1 MFLFT
6 NENIDKIKKVV
17 YTTEPISDKK
27 QGKIEYSQNEGL
39 LKDFNYSKYKVIPFP
54 KNASMQ
60 TYSELTY
67 LRDLP
72 EDKEFVKKH
81 DDIEG
86 VFKEICNDY
95 NVEYPEKMVKEL
107 LESSAGIILDIKY
120 HYNRPRPKQLA
131 KEYEMNIG
139 GIELESMSSPSY
151 PSGHSTQGFLIGKML
166 QTKLPITTDAFLQA
180 AQRISYSRNIASA
193 HFPSDS
199 KMGEELGTEMFKYL
213 RDKI

>member
-17 YTTEPISDKK
+17 YTTEPISDKR
-27 QGKIEYSQNEGL
+27 QEKIDYSKNQSL
-39 LKDFNYSKYKVIPFP
+39 LKDFNYSKYKVKPFP

-60 TYSELTY
+60 TYSELTF

-95 NVEYPEKMVKEL
+95 NVEYPEKLVNEL
-107 LESSAGIILDIKY
+107 LKSSAGIILDIKY
-120 HYNRPRPKQLA
+120 YFNRPRPDQLA

-139 GIELESMSSPSY
+139 GLKLESTDTPSY
-151 PSGHSTQGFLIGKML
+151 PSGHSAQGFLIGKML
-166 QTKLPITTDAFLQA
+166 QTKLPINTDAFLQA
-180 AQRISYSRNIASA
+180 GQKISYSRNISRV

-199 KMGEELGTEMFKYL
+199 RMGEELGTAMYTYL
-213 RDKI
+213 KERI

>member
-17 YTTEPISDKK
+17 YTTEPISKEK
-27 QGKIEYSQNEGL
+27 QGKVEYSQNKGL
-39 LKDFNYSKYKVIPFP
+39 LKDFNYSKYKALPFP

-60 TYSELTY
+60 TYSELNF

-81 DDIEG
+81 DDIEK
-86 VFKEICNDY
+86 VFKEVCQDY
-95 NVEYPEKMVKEL
+95 NVEYPEKLVKEL

-120 HYNRPRPKQLA
+120 HFNRPRPKQLA

-151 PSGHSTQGFLIGKML
+151 PSGHSTQGILIGKVL

-180 AQRISYSRNIASA
+180 GKRISYSRNLARA
-193 HFPSDS
+193 HYPSDS
-199 KMGEELGTEMFKYL
+199 QMGEELGDALYKFIRE
-213 RDKI
+213 RI

>member
-6 NENIDKIKKVV
+6 EENIDKIKSIV
-17 YTTEPISDKK
+17 YTTEPIPDKK
-27 QGKIEYSQNEGL
+27 KAMIEYSKTKGL
-39 LKDFNYSKYKVIPFP
+39 LKDFNYDKFKIIPFP

-72 EDKEFVKKH
+72 EDKEFVKTH

-86 VFKEICNDY
+86 VFRQVCKDY
-95 NVEYPEKMVKEL
+95 NLEYPEKLVNDL
-107 LESSAGIILDIKY
+107 VLASLGIILDLKY
-120 HYNRPRPKQLA
+120 QYNRPRPKQLA
-131 KEYEMNIG
+131 KEYGITIG
-139 GIELESMSSPSY
+139 GIELESMDTPSY

-166 QTKLPITTDAFLQA
+166 QTRLPINTDAFLQA
-180 AQRISYSRNIASA
+180 AQRISYSRNIARA

-199 KMGEELGTEMFKYL
+199 RMGEELGTAMYSYL
-213 RDKI
+213 KERI

>member
-27 QGKIEYSQNEGL
+27 RGKIKYSQKEGL
-39 LKDFNYSKYKVIPFP
+39 LKDFNYSKYKVNSFP

-60 TYSELTY
+60 TYSELTF

-86 VFKEICNDY
+86 VFKEICNNY
-95 NVEYPEKMVKEL
+95 NVEYPEELVNEL
-107 LESSAGIILDIKY
+107 LKSSAGIILDLKY

-139 GIELESMSSPSY
+139 GLELESMSSPSY
-151 PSGHSTQGFLIGKML
+151 PSGHSTQGFLIGKIL
-166 QTKLPITTDAFLQA
+166 QTKLSITTDAFLQA
-180 AQRISYSRNIASA
+180 GKRISYSRNLARA
-193 HFPSDS
+193 HYPSDS
-199 KMGEELGTEMFKYL
+199 RMGEELGTAMYSYL
-213 RDKI
+213 KEKL